1 MVAAV
6 SCPNASVSQELLQIN
21 LYRTGAY
28 TSSLWDMTLAEA
40 FPKH

>member
-6 SCPNASVSQELLQIN
+6 NCPNASMSQELLQIN

-28 TSSLWDMTLAEA
+28 TSLWDMTLAEA